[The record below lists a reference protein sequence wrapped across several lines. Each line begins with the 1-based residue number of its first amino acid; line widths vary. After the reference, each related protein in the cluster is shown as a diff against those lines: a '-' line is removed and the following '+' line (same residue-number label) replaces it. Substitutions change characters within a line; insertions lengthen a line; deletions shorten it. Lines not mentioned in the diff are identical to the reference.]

1 MRHPFLRRVS
11 APQDSVFEMI
21 LDMHPQEAGG
31 YVHVR
36 GSDSDHNPLRPA
48 AASPAIADPH
58 PARSDS
64 NGAQSADLAPV
75 SRDSRPC
82 AQITPYVWQSRTE
95 LTHG

>member
-11 APQDSVFEMI
+11 GSADPVLDAI

-36 GSDSDHNPLRPA
+36 GSDSRHNPLRPD
-48 AASPAIADPH
+48 AASPAFEDPH

-64 NGAQSADLAPV
+64 NGAQSADPAPHD
-75 SRDSRPC
+75 RDSRQF